1 MVKHSASRKSRKHTA
16 RKSHKRTQKR
26 RQTRRRRHRGGVAP
40 VGYALSGSWPSQTSL
55 GQGGDYLGYHQEQH
69 GGSAPYPGSLAGAP
83 LLSPG
88 LEGAS
93 MTTGLTKAMADIA
106 GLSDMPSSSAATAM
120 QAGGRRHRRK
130 RSTKRRSTS
139 TKRRSTKRHS
149 RRHRRR
155 GGALG
160 FAPFNPAAT
169 SGMLLSSAAQY
180 DAAGLNPGYI
190 SGDVEGVAAAA
201 RGDTN

>member
-16 RKSHKRTQKR
+16 RKSHKRSQKR
-26 RQTRRRRHRGGVAP
+26 SQTRRRHRGGVAP
-40 VGYALSGSWPSQTSL
+40 VEYALSGSWPSQTSL

-69 GGSAPYPGSLAGAP
+69 GGGPAPYPGSLAGAP

-88 LEGAS
+88 LEGSS

-106 GLSDMPSSSAATAM
+106 GLSDMPSSSAAM
-120 QAGGRRHRRK
+120 QAGGRRHKRKGTKKRSTKK
-130 RSTKRRSTS
+130 RSTKRRST
-139 TKRRSTKRHS
+139 KRRSHRH
-149 RRHRRR
+149 R
-155 GGALG
+155 GGALV

>member
-16 RKSHKRTQKR
+16 RKSHKRSQKR
-26 RQTRRRRHRGGVAP
+26 SQTRRRHRGGVAP
-40 VGYALSGSWPSQTSL
+40 VEYALSGSWPSQMSL
-55 GQGGDYLGYHQEQH
+55 GQGGDYLSYHQEQH
-69 GGSAPYPGSLAGAP
+69 GGSAPYPDSMSGAP

-88 LEGAS
+88 LEGSS

-106 GLSDMPSSSAATAM
+106 GLSDMPSSAVATAM

-130 RSTKRRSTS
+130 RSTKRRST
-139 TKRRSTKRHS
+139 KRHS
-149 RRHRRR
+149 RRHRHR

>member
-16 RKSHKRTQKR
+16 RKSHKRSQKR
-26 RQTRRRRHRGGVAP
+26 SQTRRRRHRGGVAP
-40 VGYALSGSWPSQTSL
+40 VEYALSGSWPSQMSL
-55 GQGGDYLGYHQEQH
+55 GQGGDYLSYHQEQH
-69 GGSAPYPGSLAGAP
+69 GGSAPYPDSMSGAP

-93 MTTGLTKAMADIA
+93 MTTGLTKAMAGIA
-106 GLSDMPSSSAATAM
+106 GLSDMPSSAVATAM
-120 QAGGRRHRRK
+120 QAGGRRHKRKGTKRSTKK
-130 RSTKRRSTS
+130 RSTKRRI
-139 TKRRSTKRHS
+139 TKKRSHRH
-149 RRHRRR
+149 R

-169 SGMLLSSAAQY
+169 SGMLLSSSAQY

>member
-26 RQTRRRRHRGGVAP
+26 RQTRRRHHRGGVAP
-40 VGYALSGSWPSQTSL
+40 VGYALSGSWPSQMSL
-55 GQGGDYLGYHQEQH
+55 GQGGDYLSYHQEQH
-69 GGSAPYPGSLAGAP
+69 GGSAPYPGSMSGAP

-88 LEGAS
+88 LEGSS

-130 RSTKRRSTS
+130 RSTKRRST
-139 TKRRSTKRHS
+139 KRHS
-149 RRHRRR
+149 RRHRHR